1 MISARFYT
9 FNKRNNS
16 TKKPT
21 GTYKNYNVDFKGPVS
36 ILTPIIRIHDS
47 AFSITYNYCYIP
59 TLGRYYFITDIISD
73 KGFWEI
79 ELKCDVLASY
89 KTQIGNISTY
99 VLRSAAQMDGNV
111 IDTIYPVKANED
123 AHKVYGNFGTYSDE
137 TTITDPFRL
146 HGAAY
151 CYVLGVA
158 ARTNTI
164 ACQAGSTVYYVM
176 SSTQM
181 QKFMEYLM
189 TDVSEWSDISLSL
202 YDEGVQRA
210 LLNPIQY
217 IQSCVMFPF
226 GAVKITNCTATHTI
240 RFGTYTYNDPDEYV
254 AAILYVGDNTST
266 GPTCQTGG
274 TIDVTRHP
282 QADTRGMYLNGS
294 PFTEYYVHI
303 GPAGDFQINPN
314 SFIDLDIDTL
324 TVTMKWDLTS
334 GLCRIRIEHEL
345 SLANDNNDPLLDT
358 TVQGGV
364 NINLTQA
371 FTDPL
376 KQGLTLASAAGNLIS
391 SGLGFAPGSIGG
403 IMSSTASGVGSL
415 LENKFPK
422 ASGIGTSGAMLNLF
436 NDGSGFYITC
446 KHNLLVDEN
455 VTELGSPLCKVKTLS
470 TIPGFILC
478 SGADFGG
485 AGTENER
492 NEINNYLNTGFFYE

>member
-1 MISARFYT
+1 MIAARFYT

-36 ILTPIIRIHDS
+36 ILSPVIRIHDS
-47 AFSITYNYCYIP
+47 TFSITYNYCYIP
-59 TLGRYYFITDIISD
+59 TLGRYYFVTDIISD

-89 KTQIGNISTY
+89 KTQIGSIRTY
-99 VLRSAAQMDGNV
+99 VLRSAAAMDGNV

-151 CYVLGVA
+151 CYVIGVA

-240 RFGTYTYNDPDEYV
+240 RFGTYTYTDPDEYV
-254 AAILYVGDNTST
+254 AAILYIGDNWST

-274 TIDVTRHP
+274 TIEVTRHP
-282 QADTRGMYLNGS
+282 QAETRGMYLNGS

-314 SFIDLDIDTL
+314 SFIDLDINTL
-324 TVTMKWDLTS
+324 AVTMKWDLTS
-334 GLCRIRIEHEL
+334 GLCRIRIEHGM
-345 SLANDNNDPLLDT
+345 SLDNDNNDPLLDT

-403 IMSSTASGVGSL
+403 IMSATSSGVGSL

-455 VTELGSPLCKVKTLS
+455 YEELGSPLCRVETLN
-470 TIPGFILC
+470 TLPGFILC

>member
-1 MISARFYT
+1 MITANFYT

-16 TKKPT
+16 TKVPT
-21 GTYKNYNVDFKGPVS
+21 GTGTSINIVLKDDVS
-36 ILTPIIRIHDS
+36 ILNPTIRVSLS
-47 AFSITYNYCYIP
+47 ATVLSYNYCYIP
-59 TLGRYYFITDIISD
+59 VFSRYYFITDIVSS

-89 KTQIGNISTY
+89 KTQIGSMNTY
-99 VLRSAAQMDGNV
+99 VLRSAHEMDGNV

-137 TTITDPFRL
+137 TTITDPFKL
-146 HGAAY
+146 KGSDC
-151 CYVLGVA
+151 CYVVGIA
-158 ARTNTI
+158 SKSNTVQ
-164 ACQAGSTVYYVM
+164 CQAGSTVYYLM
-176 SSTQM
+176 TPTQM
-181 QKFMEYLM
+181 QKFMTYLM
-189 TDVSEWSDISLSL
+189 TDVSEWSDISISR

-226 GAVKITNCTATHTI
+226 TVDKVLNKTDTDTIYFGAYSYTI
-240 RFGTYTYNDPDEYV
+240 EEGY
-254 AAILYVGDNTST
+254 AASMLYISLYT

-282 QADTRGMYLNGS
+282 QAETRGMYLNGS

-334 GLCRIRIEHEL
+334 GLCRIRIEHEM
-345 SLANDNNDPLLDT
+345 SLGNDNNDPLLDT

-391 SGLGFAPGSIGG
+391 SGLGFTPGSIGG
-403 IMSSTASGVGSL
+403 IISATSSGVGSL
-415 LENKFPK
+415 SENKFPK
-422 ASGIGTSGAMLNLF
+422 ASGVGTSGAMLNMF
-436 NDGSGFYITC
+436 NEDSGFYISC
-446 KHNLLVDEN
+446 KHDLLVDEN
-455 VTELGSPLCKVKTLS
+455 YIELGSPLCKVKTIS
-470 TIPGFILC
+470 SIPGFILC

>member
-1 MISARFYT
+1 MISAHFYT

-36 ILTPIIRIHDS
+36 ILTPVIRIHDS
-47 AFSITYNYCYIP
+47 TFSITYNYCYIP
-59 TLGRYYFITDIISD
+59 TLGRYYFVTDIISD

-89 KTQIGNISTY
+89 KTQIGNIRTY
-99 VLRSAAQMDGNV
+99 VLRSAHSMDGNV

-137 TTITDPFRL
+137 TIITDPFRL

-176 SSTQM
+176 SPTQM

-226 GAVKITNCTATHTI
+226 GAVKITNCTATHTM

-254 AAILYVGDNTST
+254 AAILYIGDNWST

-455 VTELGSPLCKVKTLS
+455 YEELGSPLCRVETLN
-470 TIPGFILC
+470 TLPGFILC

>member
-1 MISARFYT
+1 MIQIKFYT
-9 FNKRNNS
+9 FNKRTNS
-16 TKKPT
+16 TKVPT
-21 GTYKNYNVDFKGPVS
+21 GSGSTYNCTLKDDTS
-36 ILTPIIRIHDS
+36 ILEPVIRLQTTNDVK
-47 AFSITYNYCYIP
+47 AYNYAYIADF
-59 TLGRYYFITDIISD
+59 GRYYFVTDVVSS

-79 ELKCDVLASY
+79 SLKVDTMASY
-89 KTQIGNISTY
+89 KTGIGSISTY
-99 VLRSAAQMDGNV
+99 VLRSSYEMDGNV
-111 IDTIYPVKANED
+111 IDTVYPAKANED

-137 TTITDPFRL
+137 TTITDPFKL
-146 HGAAY
+146 KGSDC
-151 CYVLGVA
+151 CYVVGIA
-158 ARTNTI
+158 SKSNTVQ
-164 ACQAGSTVYYVM
+164 CQAGSTVYYLM
-176 SSTQM
+176 TPTQM
-181 QKFMEYLM
+181 KNFMSYLM
-189 TDVSEWSDISLSL
+189 SDVTEWSDISISL

-210 LLNPIQY
+210 LLDPIQY

-226 GAVKITNCTATHTI
+226 TVDKVLNKTDTDTIYFGAYS
-240 RFGTYTYNDPDEYV
+240 YTVEEGY
-254 AAILYVGDNTST
+254 AASILYISLYT

-282 QADTRGMYLNGS
+282 QAATRGMYLNGS

-345 SLANDNNDPLLDT
+345 SLANNNDDPLLDT
-358 TVQGGV
+358 TVQAGV

-391 SGLGFAPGSIGG
+391 TGLGFAPGTIGG

-422 ASGIGTSGAMLNLF
+422 ASGVGTSGAMLNLF
-436 NDGSGFYITC
+436 NEGSGFYITC
-446 KHNLLVDEN
+446 KHNLLVDAN
-455 VTELGSPLCKVKTLS
+455 NAELGSPLCKVKTLS

-478 SGADFGG
+478 SGADYGG
-485 AGTENER
+485 AGTSQER
-492 NEINNYLNTGFFYE
+492 DEINGYLNGGFFYE